1 MALIFIF
8 MDWNSESGEMRFHH
22 KEVWAVG
29 WFLLDHV
36 ELLYLIS
43 VHTYGYQRL
52 LCLLVMMPMCVIVAM
67 LQIFRVGAVTM
78 MILDPYFRAVCIEFL
93 FPDRQPVFDI
103 IDDVSCS

>member
-1 MALIFIF
+1 
-8 MDWNSESGEMRFHH
+8 MRFHH

-52 LCLLVMMPMCVIVAM
+52 LR
-67 LQIFRVGAVTM
+67 F
-78 MILDPYFRAVCIEFL
+78 
-93 FPDRQPVFDI
+93 
-103 IDDVSCS
+103 